1 MYKVERLIVKIG
13 KALPFVLC
21 FFVLISIIEVAY
33 SYTNERYADGRL
45 YLPISWSIGYIVRYD
60 WLTIVAML
68 SLSYGLS
75 NCWRNKAAIFYLIFN
90 LIQKFIIESITM
102 NSTLIYYY
110 IVFNITILV
119 VILFLGLQQGYIN
132 HKYKVYE

>member
-1 MYKVERLIVKIG
+1 MYKAERLIVKIG
-13 KALPFVLC
+13 KAIPFILC
-21 FFVLISIIEVAY
+21 FVVLIGFIETAY
-33 SYTNERYADGRL
+33 SYSREIYEDGQL
-45 YLPISWSIGYIVRYD
+45 YKPISWLIGDIVRYD

-68 SLSYGLS
+68 SLSYGLN
-75 NCWRNKAAIFYLIFN
+75 NCWRNKVAIFYLIFN
-90 LIQKFIIESITM
+90 LIQKHIIESITM

-132 HKYKVYE
+132 HKYKVYD